1 MGIPDGLTI
10 PSAAT
15 PVQNAATQNLVLI
28 PATIQHIPIIPVL
41 SINELRNVIPVGLY
55 SIPPQNLIPGRIAA
69 GHLLQVRS
77 IPEPN
82 PAYAE
87 DLLQRAV
94 LTVSAEATAP
104 LADTQNPVRIPAPV
118 TPIVITPTLSTNV
131 PQNVIPAVKPVPQRN
146 LIPGHTAVGA
156 VLQVQSIPV
165 QNPVLAEDPLQRPAP
180 TVSAEI
186 VVLPADIPKQQLQ
199 LRFHFPLQVPV
210 VHSDRPAVKF
220 PQRNTRQVTR

>member
-15 PVQNAATQNLVLI
+15 PVQNAAIQNLVLI

-41 SINELRNVIPVGLY
+41 SINELRNVIPVGSY

-118 TPIVITPTLSTNV
+118 TPIVITPALSTNV